1 MKNMGDVLTVPC
13 LRKKKSKEI
22 CISLTLQHFLMWADT
37 MINFHNN
44 HSMNNLFWPLTL
56 SLFLWNRKT
65 IKVLFPR
72 EAVERQRYQEFS
84 PDYNSLLSEFES
96 LNVNEGRNHS
106 GTSSGLAQ
114 VVHRQQVNF
123 SLSRIVLIILSILG
137 VIMVSAKL

>member
-1 MKNMGDVLTVPC
+1 VNIVL
-13 LRKKKSKEI
+13 
-22 CISLTLQHFLMWADT
+22 
-37 MINFHNN
+37 
-44 HSMNNLFWPLTL
+44 
-56 SLFLWNRKT
+56 RKT

-96 LNVNEGRNHS
+96 LNVTEGRNRS
-106 GTSSGLAQ
+106 STSSGRAQ
-114 VVHRQQVNF
+114 VVHRQQVGF